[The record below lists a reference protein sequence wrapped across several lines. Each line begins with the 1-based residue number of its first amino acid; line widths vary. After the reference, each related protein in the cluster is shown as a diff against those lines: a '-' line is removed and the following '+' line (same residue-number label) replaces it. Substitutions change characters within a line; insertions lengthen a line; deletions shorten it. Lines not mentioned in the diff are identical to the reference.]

1 MRILAVDDEPSILE
15 LLTQILAAFGYDDVV
30 TAANGRAALQILNS
44 EPKPFDCLLLD
55 VQMPQMNGIDL
66 CQEVRKLPDYRFT
79 PIIMVTA
86 MVQKQYIDN
95 AFEVGATDYVT
106 KPFEFDDL
114 RQRLSDAYRLAAERK
129 SAILAMEA
137 IEDAQ
142 GQDKC
147 DREFDL
153 GDPIFI
159 DGIPGCFGLPEFENY
174 VFKIS
179 TAHPLNSSVL
189 AVKVDEAER
198 IFETGTSADFRRAM
212 TLAGK
217 AIMAITQGARNY
229 AAYWGNGVFLVVLD
243 NDAAFDFGKLV
254 GQVPTF
260 ATADSKN
267 FPETGTVSLRI
278 GEAVPLKAVNKLEA
292 LFLIDKA
299 VESAETVYYSMAKV
313 G

>member
-15 LLTQILAAFGYDDVV
+15 LLTQILAAFGYDNVV

-44 EPKPFDCLLLD
+44 EPEPFDCLLLD

-66 CQEVRKLPDYRFT
+66 CQEVRMLPDYRFT

-114 RQRLSDAYRLAAERK
+114 RQRLSDAYRMAAERK

-137 IEDAQ
+137 IEDALDQ
-142 GQDKC
+142 KGS
-147 DREFDL
+147 DRDFDL
-153 GDPIFI
+153 SDPIYI
-159 DGIPGCFGLPEFENY
+159 DNLTGCFGMPEFENY

-179 TAHPLNSSVL
+179 TAHPLNSSVF
-189 AVKVDEAER
+189 AVKVDEAEK
-198 IFETGTSADFRRAM
+198 IFNAGTSTDFRRAM

-217 AIMAITQGARNY
+217 SLMTMTQGARNY

-243 NDAAFDFGKLV
+243 NEAAFNLHSLEGRI
-254 GQVPTF
+254 
-260 ATADSKN
+260 ATLSAVEGGGNLDA
-267 FPETGTVSLRI
+267 GTISFRV
-278 GEAVPLKAVNKLEA
+278 GEAVPLKAANKLEA

-299 VESAETVYYSMAKV
+299 VESAEAAHYSMAKV
-313 G
+313 S